1 MTHSSKPTGKP
12 LGRSPSARP
21 AENKAPN
28 RIEHDGIGPS
38 QPYSSQPYSSLIAQN
53 SSVTTFPVLGA
64 VGLILGIVLRSIGI
78 DWPFV
83 LVASVLMMALGLN
96 SKNQRIRITILLSA
110 LLIPLGW
117 ARLAQVEA
125 TPDRFAGMDA
135 QTMTLEGEYDG
146 HFLETPQGRVLISP
160 KDAITP
166 GRWRV
171 TGKLEA
177 PRWYKNPGA
186 FDLGSWLERRG
197 VKHALHLRSSQ
208 ALPSSDWHGWLEAVR
223 AHGRTGAISGLP
235 ADEAAFM
242 RALSLGETE
251 GFSNLD
257 DPAQGQSWRDV
268 FSRSGLAHVLALS
281 GQQVTLLVMA
291 LSLLL
296 APFGVRR
303 FPALILFLAVYW
315 LIVGP
320 GPSVTRAVLQ
330 GVVVLVSLWLG
341 RGRLEALPA
350 IGLSV
355 LVSLGFGPRWL
366 FDLGWQLS
374 YLAVL
379 GMIVFT
385 PPMTKALEKRP
396 KWLVWLG
403 GALAATL
410 GAQAFTM
417 PLAASSFGIVPP
429 ASPLSNLIVE
439 PLMTLLVPLGFLAA
453 LAGPFGNIIN
463 LIVHP
468 LAWLVLETAKQ
479 FSQLPVIEW
488 GHISS
493 TGMLAYLAGNTAFG
507 LAAHKRLKV
516 SSALLIGLAAIIA
529 TTALGS
535 RQHAEIIYLD
545 VGQGDSS
552 LIRLPAGDILVDG
565 GGTVR
570 SDYDLGRKV
579 LVPAL
584 RNIGVKSLRAV
595 IATHADTDHIEGLNA
610 VLERIPVDVL
620 IVGDDKTPG
629 SDPVWD
635 QLKATARANQ
645 VQIQTVRRG
654 ATWKLGQA
662 NLRFHGPTFKMHPE
676 DNSNSVAFTLEYHGK
691 HALFLGDTPGEI
703 EQEIHPGAI
712 DTLKIAHHG
721 SRFSTSE
728 NLLDATHPTAAIIS
742 SGASN
747 TYGHPSQTVLE
758 RLTAHRIRV
767 YRTDRDGAITYNLE
781 TGLIQTEAQ
790 NPHTGRPGTPGRRP
804 GWKPQLK
811 TDSSSATRK

>member
-1 MTHSSKPTGKP
+1 MTRTHQP
-12 LGRSPSARP
+12 LRRSNQTRP
-21 AENKAPN
+21 VE
-28 RIEHDGIGPS
+28 IGTAN
-38 QPYSSQPYSSLIAQN
+38 LIALN
-53 SSVTTFPVLGA
+53 SSITTFPVLGA
-64 VGLILGIVLRSIGI
+64 LGLILGIVLRSARI
-78 DWPFV
+78 DWP
-83 LVASVLMMALGLN
+83 LVLMASALLIALGL
-96 SKNQRIRITILLSA
+96 SLRTAQRIRLTVMLAA

-117 ARLAQVEA
+117 ARLAQVET
-125 TPDRFAGMDA
+125 TPDALANMDG

-146 HFLETPQGRVLISP
+146 HFLESDQGRVLISP
-160 KDAITP
+160 KNALAP
-166 GRWRV
+166 GRWRI
-171 TGKLEA
+171 TGTLEA

-197 VKHALHLRSSQ
+197 VKHALHVRSSQ
-208 ALPSSDWHGWLEAVR
+208 GLPSSGWHSWLEAAR
-223 AHGRTGAISGLP
+223 AHGRNGATTGLP
-235 ADEAAFM
+235 EHEAAFM
-242 RALSLGETE
+242 RALSLGETD
-251 GFSNLD
+251 GFTNLD

-303 FPALILFLAVYW
+303 FPALIVFLGIYW
-315 LIVGP
+315 LLVGP

-350 IGLSV
+350 IGLSM

-379 GMIVFT
+379 GMVVFT
-385 PPMTKALEKRP
+385 PPVTKSLEKHP

-410 GAQAFTM
+410 GAQAFTL

-429 ASPLSNLIVE
+429 ASLLSNLIVE
-439 PLMTLLVPLGFLAA
+439 PVMTLLVPLGFLAA
-453 LAGPFGNIIN
+453 LAGPFGNTVN

-468 LAWLVLETAKQ
+468 LAWTVLETAKL
-479 FSQLPVIEW
+479 FAQLPIIEW
-488 GHISS
+488 GHVSV
-493 TGMLAYLAGNTAFG
+493 TGMLAYFAGIAAFG
-507 LAAHKRLKV
+507 LVAHKRLRLT
-516 SSALLIGLAAIIA
+516 SALLVGLTAILT

-535 RQHAEIIYLD
+535 RPHAEIIYLD

-552 LIRLPAGDILVDG
+552 LIRLPSGDVLVDG

-584 RNIGVKSLRAV
+584 RNIGVQKLRAV

-610 VLERIPVDVL
+610 VLERIPVEVL

-635 QLKATARANQ
+635 QLKATARAKQ
-645 VQIQTVRRG
+645 VPIQTVRRG
-654 ATWKLGQA
+654 TNWKLGEA
-662 NLRFHGPTFKMHPE
+662 SLHFLGPTFEMLPE
-676 DNSNSVAFTLEYHGK
+676 DNSNSVAFTLEYHGRRV
-691 HALFLGDTPGEI
+691 LFLGDTPGEI
-703 EQEIHPGAI
+703 EQDMHPGPL
-712 DTLKIAHHG
+712 DVLKAAHHG

-728 NLLDATHPTAAIIS
+728 YLLNSTHPKAAIIS
-742 SGASN
+742 SGKN

-758 RLTAHRIRV
+758 RLRAHRILV

-781 TGLIQTEAQ
+781 TGEFHAEAQ
-790 NPHTGRPGTPGRRP
+790 NPQTGNPGTPGRRP
-804 GWKPQLK
+804 GWKP
-811 TDSSSATRK
+811 RK

>member
-1 MTHSSKPTGKP
+1 MTPHIKPLGKP
-12 LGRSPSARP
+12 LDRSVQAPTAETSAQ
-21 AENKAPN
+21 NLIAPN
-28 RIEHDGIGPS
+28 LIALN
-38 QPYSSQPYSSLIAQN
+38 SSL
-53 SSVTTFPVLGA
+53 TTFPVLGA
-64 VGLILGIVLRSIGI
+64 LGLILGIVLRTARI

-83 LVASVLMMALGLN
+83 LIVSALLIALGLGL
-96 SKNQRIRITILLSA
+96 KTVQRIRLTVMLAA

-117 ARLAQVEA
+117 VRLALVES
-125 TPDRFAGMDA
+125 TPDSLATMDG

-146 HFLETPQGRVLISP
+146 HFLESVQGRVLISP
-160 KDAITP
+160 KDALTP

-177 PRWYKNPGA
+177 PSWYKNPGA
-186 FDLGSWLERRG
+186 FNLGAWLERRG
-197 VKHALHLRSSQ
+197 VKHALHVRSSH
-208 ALPSSDWHGWLEAVR
+208 ALPSSDWHSWLETIR
-223 AHGRTGAISGLP
+223 THGRTGAISGLP
-235 ADEAAFM
+235 EDEAAFM
-242 RALSLGETE
+242 RALSLGETD
-251 GFSNLD
+251 GFTNLD

-303 FPALILFLAVYW
+303 FPALIVFLALYW

-355 LVSLGFGPRWL
+355 LVSLGLGPRWL

-379 GMIVFT
+379 GMVVFT
-385 PPMTKALEKRP
+385 PPVTKVLEKRP
-396 KWLVWLG
+396 KWMVWLG

-410 GAQAFTM
+410 GAQAFTL

-429 ASPLSNLIVE
+429 ASLLSNLIVE
-439 PLMTLLVPLGFLAA
+439 PIMTLLVPLGFLAA
-453 LAGPFGNIIN
+453 LAGPAGNIIN

-468 LAWLVLETAKQ
+468 LAWTVLETAKL
-479 FSQLPVIEW
+479 FAQLPVIEW

-493 TGMLAYLAGNTAFG
+493 TGMLAYLAGITALG
-507 LAAHKRLKV
+507 LAAHRRLRLTA
-516 SSALLIGLAAIIA
+516 ALLVSLTAIIA
-529 TTALGS
+529 TTTLGS
-535 RQHAEIIYLD
+535 RPHAEIIYLD

-552 LIRLPAGDILVDG
+552 LIRLPSGDVLVDG

-610 VLERIPVDVL
+610 VLERIPVGVL
-620 IVGDDKTPG
+620 IVGDDKPPG

-635 QLKATARANQ
+635 QLKNTARAHMIT
-645 VQIQTVRRG
+645 IQTVRRG
-654 ATWKLGQA
+654 TNWKLGEA
-662 NLRFHGPTFKMHPE
+662 TLHFHGPTFQMHPE

-691 HALFLGDTPGEI
+691 HTLFLGDTPGEI
-703 EQEIHPGAI
+703 EQEMHPGPL
-712 DTLKIAHHG
+712 DLLKVAHHG
-721 SRFSTSE
+721 SRFSTSGY
-728 NLLDATHPTAAIIS
+728 LLNTTHPKAAIIS

-758 RLTAHRIRV
+758 RLTAHRIPV

-781 TGLIQTEAQ
+781 TGELRAETQ
-790 NPHTGRPGTPGRRP
+790 NLHTGEPGTPGRRP
-804 GWKPQLK
+804 GWKPQQ
-811 TDSSSATRK
+811 

>member
-1 MTHSSKPTGKP
+1 MTPSVQP
-12 LGRSPSARP
+12 LGRSVNARP
-21 AENKAPN
+21 AETTSPPLI
-28 RIEHDGIGPS
+28 RDH
-38 QPYSSQPYSSLIAQN
+38 SSL
-53 SSVTTFPVLGA
+53 TTFPVLGSF
-64 VGLILGIVLRSIGI
+64 GLILGILLRATPI

-83 LVASVLMMALGLN
+83 LIASSLLVALGLA
-96 SKNQRIRITILLSA
+96 IRTAQPRVALTLVLAA
-110 LLIPLGW
+110 LLTPLGW

-125 TPDRFAGMDA
+125 DPDKLASLEG

-146 HFLETPQGRVLISP
+146 HFLESSLGRVLISP
-160 KDAITP
+160 KDAIAP

-177 PRWYKNPGA
+177 PSWYKNPGA
-186 FDLGSWLERRG
+186 FDLGTWLERRG
-197 VKHALHLRSSQ
+197 VKHALHVRSSQ
-208 ALPSSDWHGWLEAVR
+208 ALPASDWHAWLEAAR
-223 AHGRTGAISGLP
+223 SHGRTGATGGLP
-235 ADEAAFM
+235 ESEAAFM
-242 RALSLGETE
+242 RALSLGETD
-251 GFSNLD
+251 GFTNLD
-257 DPAQGQSWRDV
+257 DPAIGQSWRDV

-291 LSLLL
+291 LSLGF

-303 FPALILFLAVYW
+303 FPALILFLTVYW
-315 LIVGP
+315 LLVGP

-330 GVVVLVSLWLG
+330 GVVVLIGLWLG

-385 PPMTKALEKRP
+385 PPVMKLLEKRP
-396 KWLVWLG
+396 KWLIWLG
-403 GALAATL
+403 TGLAATL

-429 ASPLSNLIVE
+429 FSPVSNLIVE

-463 LIVHP
+463 VLVHP
-468 LAWLVLETAKQ
+468 LVWIVLETAKLCA
-479 FSQLPVIEW
+479 QLPIIEW

-493 TGMLAYLAGNTAFG
+493 TGMLAYFAGTTALA
-507 LAAHKRLKV
+507 LAAHRRLAI
-516 SSALLIGLAAIIA
+516 SSALLVILAAITA
-529 TTALGS
+529 TAALGTQT
-535 RQHAEIIYLD
+535 RTEVIYLD

-552 LIRLPAGDILVDG
+552 LIRLPAGDVLVDG

-584 RNIGVKSLRAV
+584 RNLGMKHLRAV

-610 VLERIPVDVL
+610 VLEQTPVDVL
-620 IVGDDKTPG
+620 IVGDDKAPG

-635 QLKATARANQ
+635 QLKSTARANH

-654 ATWKLGQA
+654 ANWKLGEA
-662 NLRFHGPTFKMHPE
+662 TLHFHGPTFSMQPE
-676 DNSNSVAFTLEYHGK
+676 DNSNSVAFTLEYHGRQ
-691 HALFLGDTPGEI
+691 ALFLGDTPGKI
-703 EQEIHPGAI
+703 EQEMHPGPL
-712 DTLKIAHHG
+712 DVLKVAHHG

-728 NLLDATHPTAAIIS
+728 NLLDQTHPKAAIIS

-758 RLTAHRIRV
+758 RLRAHRIPV

-781 TGLIQTEAQ
+781 TGAIQVEAQ
-790 NPHTGRPGTPGRRP
+790 NLHTGEPGTPGRRP
-804 GWKPQLK
+804 GWTPQNKP
-811 TDSSSATRK
+811 DSSSASRN

>member
-1 MTHSSKPTGKP
+1 MTPSVQP
-12 LGRSPSARP
+12 LGRSVNARP
-21 AENKAPN
+21 AEATSPLEIRDN
-28 RIEHDGIGPS
+28 
-38 QPYSSQPYSSLIAQN
+38 SSL
-53 SSVTTFPVLGA
+53 TTFPVLGA
-64 VGLILGIVLRSIGI
+64 FGLILGILLRAAQI

-83 LVASVLMMALGLN
+83 LIA
-96 SKNQRIRITILLSA
+96 SA
-110 LLIPLGW
+110 LLVAIGLTIRTTQPRVALTIILAALLMPLGW
-117 ARLAQVEA
+117 GRLAQVEA
-125 TPDRFAGMDA
+125 VPDGLASLEG

-146 HFLETPQGRVLISP
+146 HFLESTLGRVLISP

-166 GRWRV
+166 GRWRM

-186 FDLGSWLERRG
+186 FDLGTWLERRG
-197 VKHALHLRSSQ
+197 VKHALHVRSSQ
-208 ALPSSDWHGWLEAVR
+208 VLPASDWHAWLEAAR
-223 AHGRTGAISGLP
+223 SHGRTGATAGLP
-235 ADEAAFM
+235 ANEAAFM
-242 RALSLGETE
+242 RALSLGETD
-251 GFSNLD
+251 GFTNLD

-303 FPALILFLAVYW
+303 FPALILFLAIYW
-315 LIVGP
+315 LLVGP

-385 PPMTKALEKRP
+385 PPVTKALEKRP

-403 GALAATL
+403 AGLAATL

-417 PLAASSFGIVPP
+417 PLAASSFGVVPP
-429 ASPLSNLIVE
+429 ASPFSNLIVE

-463 LIVHP
+463 LLVHP
-468 LAWLVLETAKQ
+468 LVWIVLETAKL
-479 FSQLPVIEW
+479 FAQLPIIEW
-488 GHISS
+488 GQISS
-493 TGMLAYLAGNTAFG
+493 TGMLAYIAGITALALTAHRR
-507 LAAHKRLKV
+507 LAI
-516 SSALLIGLAAIIA
+516 SSALLVILAAVTV
-529 TTALGS
+529 TTALGT
-535 RQHAEIIYLD
+535 RAHAEIIYLD

-552 LIRLPAGDILVDG
+552 LIRLPAGDVLVDG

-584 RNIGVKSLRAV
+584 RNLGIKHLRAV
-595 IATHADTDHIEGLNA
+595 IATHADTDHVEGLNA

-620 IVGDDKTPG
+620 IVGDDKAPG

-635 QLKATARANQ
+635 QLKSTARAHHIK
-645 VQIQTVRRG
+645 IQTVRRG
-654 ATWKLGQA
+654 AKWKLGEA
-662 NLRFHGPTFKMHPE
+662 TLHFHGPTFQMQPE

-703 EQEIHPGAI
+703 EQEMHPGPL
-712 DTLKIAHHG
+712 DVLKLAHHG

-728 NLLDATHPTAAIIS
+728 NLLDQTHPKAAIIS

-758 RLTAHRIRV
+758 RLTAHRIPV
-767 YRTDRDGAITYNLE
+767 YRTDRDGAITYELE
-781 TGLIQTEAQ
+781 TGSIQVEAQ
-790 NPHTGRPGTPGRRP
+790 NLHSGEPGTPGRRP
-804 GWKPQLK
+804 GWKPQNK
-811 TDSSSATRK
+811 PDPSSASRN

>member
-1 MTHSSKPTGKP
+1 MTPSVQP
-12 LGRSPSARP
+12 LGRSVNARP
-21 AENKAPN
+21 VEATSPHEI
-28 RIEHDGIGPS
+28 RD
-38 QPYSSQPYSSLIAQN
+38 N
-53 SSVTTFPVLGA
+53 SGLTTFPVLGA
-64 VGLILGIVLRSIGI
+64 FGLILGILLRAAKI

-83 LVASVLMMALGLN
+83 LIA
-96 SKNQRIRITILLSA
+96 SA
-110 LLIPLGW
+110 LLVTFGITIRTTQPRIALTIILAALLVPLGW
-117 ARLAQVEA
+117 ARLAQVESV
-125 TPDRFAGMDA
+125 PDKLAALEGK
-135 QTMTLEGEYDG
+135 TISLEGEYDG
-146 HFLETPQGRVLISP
+146 HFLESAQGRVLISP

-177 PRWYKNPGA
+177 PSWYKNPGA
-186 FDLGSWLERRG
+186 FDLGTWLERRG
-197 VKHALHLRSSQ
+197 VKHALHVRSSQ
-208 ALPSSDWHGWLEAVR
+208 ALPVSDWHAWLEAAR
-223 AHGRTGAISGLP
+223 SHGRTGATAGLP
-235 ADEAAFM
+235 ENEAAFM
-242 RALSLGETE
+242 RALSLGETD
-251 GFSNLD
+251 GFTNLD
-257 DPAQGQSWRDV
+257 DPTQGQSWRDV

-303 FPALILFLAVYW
+303 FPALILFLAIYW
-315 LIVGP
+315 LLVGP

-330 GVVVLVSLWLG
+330 GVVVLISLWLG

-385 PPMTKALEKRP
+385 PPVTKALEKRP

-403 GALAATL
+403 TGLAATL

-463 LIVHP
+463 LLVHP
-468 LAWLVLETAKQ
+468 LVWIVLETAKL
-479 FSQLPVIEW
+479 FAQLPVIEW

-493 TGMLAYLAGNTAFG
+493 TGMLAYFAGVTALALVAHRR
-507 LAAHKRLKV
+507 LALSSVLLVILV
-516 SSALLIGLAAIIA
+516 SITA
-529 TTALGS
+529 TTALGT
-535 RQHAEIIYLD
+535 RAHAEIIYLD

-552 LIRLPAGDILVDG
+552 LIRLPAGDVLVDG

-570 SDYDLGRKV
+570 SEYDLGRKV

-584 RNIGVKSLRAV
+584 RNLGIKHLRAV

-620 IVGDDKTPG
+620 IVGDDKAPG

-635 QLKATARANQ
+635 QLKNTARANH

-654 ATWKLGQA
+654 ANWKFGEATLH
-662 NLRFHGPTFKMHPE
+662 FHGPTFQMQPE
-676 DNSNSVAFTLEYHGK
+676 DNSNSVAFTLEYHGR

-703 EQEIHPGAI
+703 EQEMHPGPL
-712 DTLKIAHHG
+712 DVLKVAHHG

-728 NLLDATHPTAAIIS
+728 QLLDQTHPKAAIIS

-758 RLTAHRIRV
+758 RLTAHRIPV
-767 YRTDRDGAITYNLE
+767 YRTDRDGAITYDLE
-781 TGLIQTEAQ
+781 TGSIQVEAQ
-790 NPHTGRPGTPGRRP
+790 NPHTGEPGTPGRRP
-804 GWKPQLK
+804 GWKPQQK
-811 TDSSSATRK
+811 TNSSSATRN

>member
-1 MTHSSKPTGKP
+1 MTPSVEP
-12 LGRSPSARP
+12 LGRSVNTRP
-21 AENKAPN
+21 VEATSP
-28 RIEHDGIGPS
+28 RVIRYH
-38 QPYSSQPYSSLIAQN
+38 SSL
-53 SSVTTFPVLGA
+53 TTFPVLGA
-64 VGLILGIVLRSIGI
+64 VGLVLGILLRTALI

-83 LVASVLMMALGLN
+83 LIA
-96 SKNQRIRITILLSA
+96 SA
-110 LLIPLGW
+110 LLVGLGFAIRTAQPRIALTVMLAALLVPLGW

-125 TPDRFAGMDA
+125 VLDKLASLEG
-135 QTMTLEGEYDG
+135 QTITLEGEYDG
-146 HFLETPQGRVLISP
+146 HFLESAQGRVLISP

-171 TGKLEA
+171 TGNLEA
-177 PRWYKNPGA
+177 PSWYKNPGA
-186 FDLGSWLERRG
+186 FDLGNWLERRG
-197 VKHALHLRSSQ
+197 VKHALHVHSSKI
-208 ALPSSDWHGWLEAVR
+208 LPASDWANHLYGWLETAR
-223 AHGRTGAISGLP
+223 SHGRTGATAGLP
-235 ADEAAFM
+235 KDEAAFM
-242 RALSLGETE
+242 RALSLGETD
-251 GFSNLD
+251 GFTNLD
-257 DPAQGQSWRDV
+257 DPAQDQSWRDV

-291 LSLLL
+291 LSLLF

-315 LIVGP
+315 LLVGP

-330 GVVVLVSLWLG
+330 GVVVLISLWLG

-385 PPMTKALEKRP
+385 PPVTKALEQRP

-403 GALAATL
+403 TGLAATL

-453 LAGPFGNIIN
+453 LAGPFGTIIN
-463 LIVHP
+463 LLVHP
-468 LAWLVLETAKQ
+468 LVWIVLETAKL
-479 FSQLPVIEW
+479 FSQLPIIEW

-493 TGMLAYLAGNTAFG
+493 TGMLAYFAGVTALALVAHRR
-507 LAAHKRLKV
+507 LAI
-516 SSALLIGLAAIIA
+516 SSALLVVLAAITA
-529 TTALGS
+529 TTALGA
-535 RQHAEIIYLD
+535 RPHAEIIYLD

-570 SDYDLGRKV
+570 SNYDLGRNV

-584 RNIGVKSLRAV
+584 RNLGIKHLRAV
-595 IATHADTDHIEGLNA
+595 IATHADTDHVEGLNA

-620 IVGDDKTPG
+620 IVGDDKAAG
-629 SDPVWD
+629 IDPVWD
-635 QLKATARANQ
+635 QLKSTTRAKH

-654 ATWKLGQA
+654 ANWKLGEA
-662 NLRFHGPTFKMHPE
+662 SLHFHGPTFKMQPE
-676 DNSNSVAFTLEYHGK
+676 DNSNSVAFTLEYHGR

-703 EQEIHPGAI
+703 EQEMHPGPLEV
-712 DTLKIAHHG
+712 LKVAHHG

-728 NLLDATHPTAAIIS
+728 NLLDQTHPKAAIIS

-758 RLTAHRIRV
+758 RLKAHRIPV
-767 YRTDRDGAITYNLE
+767 FRTDRDGAIIYNLE
-781 TGLIQTEAQ
+781 TGELLATAQ
-790 NPHTGRPGTPGRRP
+790 NPHAGEPGTPGRRP
-804 GWKPQLK
+804 GWKPRNK
-811 TDSSSATRK
+811 SDSSSASRN

>member
-1 MTHSSKPTGKP
+1 MTPSVQP
-12 LGRSPSARP
+12 LGRSVNARP
-21 AENKAPN
+21 AEVTSPPLIRA
-28 RIEHDGIGPS
+28 GSIGPG
-38 QPYSSQPYSSLIAQN
+38 SSL
-53 SSVTTFPVLGA
+53 TTFPMLGA
-64 VGLILGIVLRSIGI
+64 FGLILGILLRAAQI

-83 LVASVLMMALGLN
+83 LIASVLLVALG
-96 SKNQRIRITILLSA
+96 SSFRAAQPRIALTVILAA
-110 LLIPLGW
+110 LLVPLGW

-125 TPDRFAGMDA
+125 VPDKLASLEG
-135 QTMTLEGEYDG
+135 QTLTLEGEYDG
-146 HFLETPQGRVLISP
+146 HFLETAQGRVLVSP
-160 KDAITP
+160 KDAFTP

-186 FDLGSWLERRG
+186 FDLGTWLERRG
-197 VKHALHLRSSQ
+197 VKHALHVRSSQ
-208 ALPSSDWHGWLEAVR
+208 AIPAGDWSNHLYGWLEAAR
-223 AHGRTGAISGLP
+223 SHGRTGATAGLP

-242 RALSLGETE
+242 RALSLGETD
-251 GFSNLD
+251 GFTNLD

-303 FPALILFLAVYW
+303 FPALIVFLAVYW
-315 LIVGP
+315 LLVGP

-330 GVVVLVSLWLG
+330 GVVVLISLWLG

-379 GMIVFT
+379 GMVVFT
-385 PPMTKALEKRP
+385 PPVMKTLENRP

-403 GALAATL
+403 TGLAATL

-453 LAGPFGNIIN
+453 LAGPFGNLIN
-463 LIVHP
+463 LLVHP
-468 LAWLVLETAKQ
+468 LVWVVLETAKL
-479 FSQLPVIEW
+479 FAQLPIIEW

-493 TGMLAYLAGNTAFG
+493 AGMIAYFAGITALA
-507 LAAHKRLKV
+507 LAAHRRLAV
-516 SSALLIGLAAIIA
+516 SSALLVILAAITA
-529 TTALGS
+529 TTALGM
-535 RQHAEIIYLD
+535 RNRAEIVYLD

-552 LIRLPAGDILVDG
+552 LIRLPAGDVLVDG

-584 RNIGVKSLRAV
+584 RNLGVKHLRAV

-620 IVGDDKTPG
+620 IVGDDKAPG
-629 SDPVWD
+629 NDPVWD
-635 QLKATARANQ
+635 QLKNSARAQ
-645 VQIQTVRRG
+645 RVQIQTVRRG
-654 ATWKLGQA
+654 ANWKLGA
-662 NLRFHGPTFKMHPE
+662 ATLHFHGPRFQMQPE
-676 DNSNSVAFTLEYHGK
+676 DNSNSVAFTLAYHGK

-703 EQEIHPGAI
+703 EQEMHPGPL
-712 DTLKIAHHG
+712 DVLKVAHHG
-721 SRFSTSE
+721 SRFSTNE
-728 NLLDATHPTAAIIS
+728 NLLDQTHPKAAIIS

-758 RLTAHRIRV
+758 RLTAHRIPV
-767 YRTDRDGAITYNLE
+767 YRTDRDGAITYDLE
-781 TGLIQTEAQ
+781 TGSIRVEDQ
-790 NPHTGRPGTPGRRP
+790 NAHSGEPGTPGRRP
-804 GWKPQLK
+804 GWKAKNKL
-811 TDSSSATRK
+811 DSSPAKRD

>member
-1 MTHSSKPTGKP
+1 MTRTHQP
-12 LGRSPSARP
+12 LRRSNQTRP
-21 AENKAPN
+21 VE
-28 RIEHDGIGPS
+28 IGTAN
-38 QPYSSQPYSSLIAQN
+38 LIALN
-53 SSVTTFPVLGA
+53 SSITTFPVLGA
-64 VGLILGIVLRSIGI
+64 LGLILGIVLRSARI
-78 DWPFV
+78 DWP
-83 LVASVLMMALGLN
+83 LVLMASALLIALGL
-96 SKNQRIRITILLSA
+96 SLRTAQRIRLTVMLAA

-117 ARLAQVEA
+117 ARLAQVET
-125 TPDRFAGMDA
+125 TPDALANMDG

-146 HFLETPQGRVLISP
+146 HFLESTQGRVLISP
-160 KDAITP
+160 KNALTP

-171 TGKLEA
+171 TGTLEA

-186 FDLGSWLERRG
+186 FDLGAWLERRG
-197 VKHALHLRSSQ
+197 IKHALHVRSRQ
-208 ALPSSDWHGWLEAVR
+208 GLPSSGWHSWLEAAR
-223 AHGRTGAISGLP
+223 AHGRNGATAGLP
-235 ADEAAFM
+235 EHEAAFM
-242 RALSLGETE
+242 RALSLGETD
-251 GFSNLD
+251 GFTNLD

-303 FPALILFLAVYW
+303 FPALIVFLGIYW
-315 LIVGP
+315 LLVGP

-350 IGLSV
+350 IGLSM

-385 PPMTKALEKRP
+385 PPVTKALEKRP
-396 KWLVWLG
+396 RWLVWLG

-410 GAQAFTM
+410 GAQAFTL

-429 ASPLSNLIVE
+429 ASLLANLIVE
-439 PLMTLLVPLGFLAA
+439 PVMTLLVPLGFLAA
-453 LAGPFGNIIN
+453 LAGPFGNIVN

-468 LAWLVLETAKQ
+468 LAWTVLETAKL
-479 FSQLPVIEW
+479 FAQLPIIEW
-488 GHISS
+488 GHITA
-493 TGMLAYLAGNTAFG
+493 TGMLTYLAGITALG
-507 LAAHKRLKV
+507 MAAHKRLRLT
-516 SSALLIGLAAIIA
+516 SALLIGLIAILA

-535 RQHAEIIYLD
+535 RPHAEVIYLD

-610 VLERIPVDVL
+610 VLERIPVEVL

-635 QLKATARANQ
+635 QLKKTAR
-645 VQIQTVRRG
+645 VQQIPIQTVRRG
-654 ATWKLGQA
+654 TNWQLGEA
-662 NLRFHGPTFKMHPE
+662 SLHFHGPTFEMKSE
-676 DNSNSVAFTLEYHGK
+676 DNSNSVAFTLEYHGR
-691 HALFLGDTPGEI
+691 HTLFLGDTPGEI
-703 EQEIHPGAI
+703 EQEMHPGPL
-712 DTLKIAHHG
+712 DVLKAAHHG

-728 NLLDATHPTAAIIS
+728 QLLDATHPKAAIIS

-747 TYGHPSQTVLE
+747 TYGHPSQAVLE
-758 RLTAHRIRV
+758 RLTAHRIPV

-781 TGLIQTEAQ
+781 TGEFQAEAQ
-790 NPHTGRPGTPGRRP
+790 NPQTGKPGTPGRRP
-804 GWKPQLK
+804 GWKPRNK
-811 TDSSSATRK
+811 TDSSSAARN